1 MSSILFYCQS
11 SLGIGH
17 TIRSL
22 RIAEGLSRH
31 FDVHF
36 LNGGEPIKDL
46 QPPPGIRM
54 IQLPAIVS
62 DAEFTTLQPADPA
75 LSLEEAFNRR
85 RDIMLENYQT
95 LSPDIVLV
103 ELYPFGRRKF
113 GPELKPLLKHARRQ
127 GSQIVCSLR
136 DILVARK
143 DQAGYE
149 TKVIDLM
156 NRFFDLL
163 LVHSDPSFQSLHDS
177 FTRLDDI
184 QAEIAYTG
192 YVVPDITRAP
202 IVRTQSIIASIG
214 GGRFGHE
221 LAEAVVRSAPL
232 LAPRIPHDIV
242 LYTGPFCP
250 EPVAGRLRDLARG
263 QPNLRVERFTPDL
276 HQKLAGCELS
286 ISMGGYNTTM
296 NVLATGVRAMMMG
309 CTNNDGMDQVERVE
323 KLGQLGVVDVVRPD
337 DLEPARFAD
346 RVVQCLE
353 RAPATASIDLDGVGT
368 TAVLL
373 QKLVASAANTQEI
386 EGNKQCLV

>member
-22 RIAEGLSRH
+22 RIAEGLSRY

-36 LNGGEPIKDL
+36 LNGGELIKDL
-46 QPPPGIRM
+46 QAPPGIRM

-62 DAEFTTLQPADPA
+62 DAEFTRLQPADPA

-85 RDIMLENYQT
+85 GDIMLESYET

-127 GSQIVCSLR
+127 GSRIVCSLR

-156 NRFFDLL
+156 NRYFDLL
-163 LVHSDPSFQSLHDS
+163 LVHSDPAFQPLHDS
-177 FTRLDDI
+177 FSRLDDI
-184 QAEIAYTG
+184 EADIAYTG

-202 IVRTQSIIASIG
+202 ILRSRSIIASIG

-232 LAPRIPHDIV
+232 LAQRIAHDIV
-242 LYTGPFCP
+242 VYTGPFCP
-250 EPVAGRLRDLARG
+250 EPVAERLHELAHG

-323 KLGQLGVVDVVRPD
+323 KLGQLGVVDVVRPE
-337 DLEPARFAD
+337 DLEPVRFAD
-346 RVVQCLE
+346 RVVRCLE
-353 RAPATASIDLDGVGT
+353 QAPATASIDLDGVGT
-368 TAVLL
+368 TATLL
-373 QKLVASAANTQEI
+373 QKLIRSPGTHQANKGTH
-386 EGNKQCLV
+386 QCLA